1 MGHFMPE
8 VATPLP
14 PPVPAELPA
23 ETHYTVQP
31 EIAAVTCGAWDWV
44 LCGTII
50 TGLAILT
57 YTGVRAALFQPI
69 VTEIQGHRWLKLG
82 ARPAMLWGVMGT
94 VLLILRTILWFRY
107 KSFPAAT
114 MEDAPSL
121 TIIIPAYNEGA
132 MVLESI
138 ESVARAMYP
147 RDRLEVIVVD
157 DGSSDDTWMHI
168 QRAAAKYPELIHP
181 IRFPANRGKRAAL
194 AVGFEKARGEIVVTL
209 DSDSTIDANSLLE
222 LAGPFRNS
230 RVGAVAGKVKVYN
243 RREGL
248 IPRMLHVRFIVA
260 FDLLRAAE
268 STYGTVYCCPGALTA
283 YRIAAVRKV
292 LKKWQHQ
299 TFLGAPCTIGEDR
312 ALTNLML
319 ESGYDTVYQRMAV
332 VHTLAPTSYMKLC
345 KMFLR
350 WNRSYV
356 REELYFMRIVW
367 RRPLG
372 PRIMAIFDR
381 MITNLR
387 FPVYYATL
395 ALLVM
400 LSPEHPWM
408 IVRLLLV
415 MGIISAFCML
425 YYLRSERSPEFVYG
439 IMFSYY
445 DLFAMFWVFPVAV
458 LTARS
463 RGWLTR

>member
-1 MGHFMPE
+1 MGNSMPQLTE
-8 VATPLP
+8 VEPLP
-14 PPVPAELPA
+14 LPA
-23 ETHYTVQP
+23 EPPVAAQATKQL
-31 EIAAVTCGAWDWV
+31 EIAAPTFGGWDWV
-44 LCGTII
+44 LCGTIVA
-50 TGLAILT
+50 GLSILT
-57 YTGVRAALFQPI
+57 YTGVRTALFQPI
-69 VTEIQGHRWLKLG
+69 VTELDGHRWLRMG
-82 ARPAMLWGVMGT
+82 ARPAVLWGLMGT
-94 VLLILRTILWFRY
+94 LLLAIRTVLWLRY

-121 TIIIPAYNEGA
+121 TVIIPAYNEGA

-138 ESVARAMYP
+138 ESVARSMYP

-157 DGSSDDTWMHI
+157 DGSSDDTWLHM
-168 QRAAAKYPELIHP
+168 QRAAMKYPELVHP
-181 IRFPANRGKRAAL
+181 IRFPINRGKRAAL
-194 AVGFEKARGEIVVTL
+194 AVGFEKAKGEIVVTL
-209 DSDSTIDANSLLE
+209 DSDSTIDEKSLLE

-283 YRIAAVRKV
+283 YRTAVVRKI
-292 LKKWQHQ
+292 LKKWLHQ

-319 ESGYDTVYQRMAV
+319 ENGYDTVYQRMAV

-350 WNRSYV
+350 WDRSYV
-356 REELYFMRIVW
+356 REELYFMRVVW

-381 MITNLR
+381 IITNLR
-387 FPVYYATL
+387 FPVYYATI

-400 LSPEHPWM
+400 LSPGHPWM

-415 MGIISAFCML
+415 MGVISAFCML

-445 DLFAMFWVFPVAV
+445 DLFAMFWVFPVALFTV
-458 LTARS
+458 RS